1 VGATSVGAGGN
12 VSVGAA
18 VGGASVGWAVTS
30 TGTSTVTTTT
40 SAVGGIVV
48 GAAGGASV
56 GDERASHAVSA
67 MTKIRI
73 RIRNLFIRFSFR
85 LNDYKTTLYCPL
97 LPKQVKI
104 SHIFLTFL

>member
-1 VGATSVGAGGN
+1 VGGASVGAGGW
-12 VSVGAA
+12 VSVGTA

-40 SAVGGIVV
+40 SAVGGTLV

-85 LNDYKTTLYCPL
+85 LDDYKAALCYLP

-104 SHIFLTFL
+104 SHISLTLL